1 MTQGPHSFQVRS
13 VDAAGNT
20 DSTPAHRDWSVD
32 TVAPQTTIL
41 TGPSGD
47 TPAGPVDITF
57 SSSEP
62 NSTFACKIDTGPF
75 EVCSSPLSIPA
86 PSTGPHS
93 VQVRATDSAG
103 NTDQTPAARDWTTL
117 APDTSA
123 PDTTILSAPTGR
135 IAPGPVD
142 ITFQSTEAFS
152 TFRCKI
158 DTAAYTA
165 CMSPLHIE
173 APALG
178 PHTVEI
184 QAIDAAGNPDP
195 TPATASWKTVAPR
208 LDLCGTINTD
218 RTLTPDEATVYV
230 ITCNLTIATGR
241 TLRLEPDTIIKAA
254 SGRALVVD
262 GSLVSNGTAAN
273 PVTFTSLRD
282 DSVGGDTN
290 GDGVATVPAPN
301 DWDGITTSLA
311 GSSVT
316 LDYTRVGYAYNGLNA
331 GASARAVLRHAT
343 VDHSHEVGID
353 ISVDRSGQ
361 NAGTSTIEISDST
374 VRDSG
379 SDGIRVRATGSPVGA
394 GTQIPVPT
402 VQNNTVTG
410 SAQRA
415 IDVRGD
421 ALDGSLLRG
430 NNGSGNHIE
439 QIALGGTIKQDI
451 NVPLGGLSLGV
462 APIRFCSCDRLTIAA
477 GATMTVAAGAII
489 KSYNNHGLQVD
500 GSLVSN
506 GTAANPVTFTSL
518 RDDSVGGD
526 TNGDGVATV
535 PAPNDWDGITTSL
548 AGSSVTLDYTRVGYA
563 YNGLNAG
570 ASARAVLRH
579 ATVDHSHEVGI
590 DISVDRSGQNAGT
603 STIEI
608 SDSTVRDSGSDG
620 IRVRATGSPVGAGT
634 QIPVPTVQNNTV
646 TGSAQRAI
654 DVRGDALDGSLLRGN
669 NGSGNH
675 IEQIALGGTIKQDI
689 NVPLG
694 GLSLGVAPIRFCS
707 CDRLTIAAGATMT
720 VAAGAIIKSYNNHG
734 LQVDGS
740 LVSNGTAANP
750 VTFTSLRD
758 DSVGGD
764 TNGDG
769 SSTQPAAGDWGGISV
784 STGGAAL
791 LDATHLR
798 FASVGL
804 DVGSQAAAE
813 VHGRITNSTIG
824 VRSPTSFVDASE
836 VDWGHPSGPAPVGT
850 GTPIQG
856 DGVYVAT
863 WVGMPPA
870 PPPPNDEPIPADT
883 SPATDTQSCADIV
896 VVTVRGSGEG
906 PQGEAPG
913 YGFAESDDK
922 LIAVDGAVGRSYDM
936 YYGFKQQLALENDET
951 VDVRALKYRA
961 LGVFYVGLP
970 SEYFT
975 SIDDGV
981 RQLVKYLKRARPAC
995 KPGQKVALA
1004 GYSQG
1009 ALVIHLALRRLK
1021 RDGREELMYRNR
1033 LAAVMLLAD
1042 PAKVPDGDETTWE
1055 APHQNAG
1062 TGVRKAEGIWRYG
1075 WRYGNRD
1082 HGPLPSEIT
1091 GRTTAYC
1098 RNHDI
1103 VCAPGQLRYVFS
1115 AVGGGAI
1122 GLGAATWSDKNVHT
1136 SYVPIDVN
1144 AVGEDAAYTYAHT
1157 G

>member
-1 MTQGPHSFQVRS
+1 MKG
-13 VDAAGNT
+13 
-20 DSTPAHRDWSVD
+20 
-32 TVAPQTTIL
+32 
-41 TGPSGD
+41 
-47 TPAGPVDITF
+47 
-57 SSSEP
+57 SSSGLL
-62 NSTFACKIDTGPF
+62 D
-75 EVCSSPLSIPA
+75 
-86 PSTGPHS
+86 
-93 VQVRATDSAG
+93 VR
-103 NTDQTPAARDWTTL
+103 
-117 APDTSA
+117 
-123 PDTTILSAPTGR
+123 
-135 IAPGPVD
+135 
-142 ITFQSTEAFS
+142 
-152 TFRCKI
+152 
-158 DTAAYTA
+158 
-165 CMSPLHIE
+165 
-173 APALG
+173 
-178 PHTVEI
+178 
-184 QAIDAAGNPDP
+184 
-195 TPATASWKTVAPR
+195 
-208 LDLCGTINTD
+208 
-218 RTLTPDEATVYV
+218 
-230 ITCNLTIATGR
+230 
-241 TLRLEPDTIIKAA
+241 
-254 SGRALVVD
+254 
-262 GSLVSNGTAAN
+262 GSLVAEGTAAA
-273 PVTFTSLRD
+273 PVTFTSIKD

-290 GDGVATVPAPN
+290 GDGATSSPAAG
-301 DWDGITTSLA
+301 DWDGLRGNGGSNGA
-311 GSSVT
+311 GSSSSPASISLAHTTIAYATHGLKTSQTAVT
-316 LDYTRVGYAYNGLNA
+316 MSDGAARACSVTCIALYASAGVPDPVIANNTF
-331 GASARAVLRHAT
+331 GASGNNAVVIAAPVALDKLGGNTFTGGSGFGAI
-343 VDHSHEVGID
+343 VFNGANVAHS
-353 ISVDRSGQ
+353 
-361 NAGTSTIEISDST
+361 GTFP
-374 VRDSG
+374 G
-379 SDGIRVRATGSPVGA
+379 
-394 GTQIPVPT
+394 
-402 VQNNTVTG
+402 TG
-410 SAQRA
+410 SAMLGLEGSGLTIDPGVTATLAAGSTVKAGDTAWAGAVGGCCPGARL
-415 IDVRGD
+415 DVRG
-421 ALDGSLLRG
+421 
-430 NNGSGNHIE
+430 
-439 QIALGGTIKQDI
+439 
-451 NVPLGGLSLGV
+451 
-462 APIRFCSCDRLTIAA
+462 
-477 GATMTVAAGAII
+477 
-489 KSYNNHGLQVD
+489 
-500 GSLVSN
+500 SLVAE
-506 GTAANPVTFTSL
+506 GTAAAPVTFTSIK
-518 RDDSVGGD
+518 DDSVGGD
-526 TNGDGVATV
+526 TNGDGATSS
-535 PAPNDWDGITTSL
+535 PAAGNWDGLRGNGGSNG
-548 AGSSVTLDYTRVGYA
+548 AGSSSSPASISLAHTTIAYATHGLKTSQTAVTMSDGAARACSVTCMALYA
-563 YNGLNAG
+563 SAGVPDPVIANNTFG
-570 ASARAVLRH
+570 ASGNNAVVIAAPVALDKLGGNTFTGGSGFG
-579 ATVDHSHEVGI
+579 AIVFNGANVAHS
-590 DISVDRSGQNAGT
+590 GT
-603 STIEI
+603 FP
-608 SDSTVRDSGSDG
+608 G
-620 IRVRATGSPVGAGT
+620 
-634 QIPVPTVQNNTV
+634 
-646 TGSAQRAI
+646 TGSAMLGLEGSGLTIDPGVTATLAAGSTVKAGDTAWAGAVGGCCPGARL
-654 DVRGDALDGSLLRGN
+654 DVRG
-669 NGSGNH
+669 
-675 IEQIALGGTIKQDI
+675 
-689 NVPLG
+689 
-694 GLSLGVAPIRFCS
+694 
-707 CDRLTIAAGATMT
+707 
-720 VAAGAIIKSYNNHG
+720 
-734 LQVDGS
+734 S
-740 LVSNGTAANP
+740 LVAEGTAAAP
-750 VTFTSLRD
+750 VTFTSIKD

-769 SSTQPAAGDWGGISV
+769 ATSSPAAGNWDGISV

-804 DVGSQAAAE
+804 DVGFQAAAE

-824 VRSPTSFVDASE
+824 VRSPSSFVDASE

-850 GTPIQG
+850 GTPIEG

-870 PPPPNDEPIPADT
+870 PPPPSDEPIPADT

-975 SIDDGV
+975 SIDDAV

-1055 APHQNAG
+1055 APHENAG

-1136 SYVPIDVN
+1136 SYVPVDVN